1 MASKGAPRTGAT
13 RRDARPRRHA
23 AEFHH
28 CSAGTSRAIHG
39 RDRRHFPREV
49 PTTPVSHSGRY
60 RLHGRQSKDHRGIER
75 RSRALRGCFQCVL
88 RLHHPGRSSPRGKQ
102 RRQVFVDAL
111 NRLIQTTSQPKQP
124 PPVPQPPPT
133 PQPQPASPQQP
144 APQPSIPTPKAPA

>member
-1 MASKGAPRTGAT
+1 VKYRPHRFHILDAIDYTVAKAKTTEELNDVRARYVDASNVSSGFT
-13 RRDARPRRHA
+13 
-23 AEFHH
+23 
-28 CSAGTSRAIHG
+28 I
-39 RDRRHFPREV
+39 
-49 PTTPVSHSGRY
+49 PVD
-60 RLHGRQSKDHRGIER
+60 LD
-75 RSRALRGCFQCVL
+75 
-88 RLHHPGRSSPRGKQ
+88 PDGKQ